1 MKFKDFMNNNQLVD
15 LPQNR
20 EAEFRV
26 SVHAIIE
33 NNDSILLIKDGR
45 SEQGLEFPGGGIEL
59 GQTPQEALI
68 REIREET
75 GYDLDENSIDV
86 INVSSENYY
95 HGKRDRYFCGISIT
109 FTAQLESEK
118 QHELQLDS
126 PDEIDEVKWVKT
138 DKLLKENIAK
148 YHQDSYQKYLEK
160 QSKNAN

>member
-1 MKFKDFMNNNQLVD
+1 MKFKDFMNNNQLID
-15 LPQNR
+15 LPENR

-45 SEQGLEFPGGGIEL
+45 SDQGLEFPGGGIEL

-95 HGKRDRYFCGISIT
+95 HGKRDKYFCGISIT

-126 PDEIDEVKWVKT
+126 PDEIDEVKWVKI
-138 DKLLKENIAK
+138 DELLKENMAK

-160 QSKNAN
+160 K